1 MPRHPEVLIV
11 GAGPAGIAAALKLA
25 RAGVRVLVLEGA
37 DFAGAENWSGGVLHA
52 EGLAELLGRE
62 LWDDAPKERRVV
74 ARALFL
80 HDGLHAAGFEARAS
94 DGNDYGEAWTVLRP
108 KFDRWLAARAI
119 DAGATLLTGTSVTGL
134 RYRDQRV
141 VGVDTDR
148 GPVEADVVFLAEG
161 DAAGLL
167 AREGL
172 EQVPALHY
180 AQGIKA
186 VFRLDPREIERRF
199 EVGPGEGVAQ
209 EWLLRD
215 GRLAGR
221 PVPLHLTAFLYTN
234 RETLSVGAVL
244 PLPALARSAVADH
257 PHLLQRVLTTPG
269 LASYLQGA
277 EQVAYGAK
285 VIRAGGV
292 SETPAWV
299 RDGLVVGGGG
309 LSLGLE
315 IPYPNFMG
323 PAITSALTFADAVL
337 ALRTRA
343 GHYSRASLER
353 EYVTPLKNTD
363 DYANA
368 ELIRRWPGAI
378 HGGPMLFEHL
388 PALFGQLVDADE
400 LPGPQARGQRRRAL
414 AMQVARLRQDL
425 GQGLRLLRGMGPHLF
440 TPAPR
445 VAPLRVRFL
454 TAHMGEAPN
463 EPPGLNDPLFQL
475 LAEAIG
481 HFYGR
486 RLPRFAQRLKFAW
499 RSIRHVPGAMP
510 RVFGLTGSALL
521 GGLSWLGDLAGYKW
535 KRVPLG
541 EFLLRPFHRHEDASQ
556 RRIDWTP
563 AQASAATPTG
573 WIAPL
578 VRVQPDTRHLSVPLA
593 VGAQGARA
601 LRNVCPAE
609 VYLVA
614 SKLGGVASQFE
625 NCIKCE
631 SCRVSVPAIDWN
643 RLSRHRFAYRVPG
656 DGRAGYDAAVASGL
670 VLSEPEV
677 LALGEGERQAWTTLY
692 HSLRQRPAIIGNEW
706 LVLFAQALAELPLSE
721 ATHALP
727 ARLQAWV
734 EQGRYGWVE
743 NEIRALLDTA
753 RVPVRE
759 DAGLRAR
766 PAHAQRRRERRR
778 QALRTA
784 FPSLRLRA
792 LEQEVWSVADRHE
805 LLRWI
810 VAERATRDEFIE
822 SLASWSPALAWIA
835 ANHYLA
841 EACAGQALAEDL
853 AAPLWREADG
863 LSNWLP
869 AVAAVLVDAQ
879 GQRHTPAAIR
889 AHGMG
894 ADGAQ
899 PVRREVPAGMSGLR
913 ATPAMAATSLALAL
927 GQARVLR
934 ERAREYAA
942 TRVQFRGEIK
952 DAEGR
957 ETIGKFGA
965 VKHMLAAIERGV
977 ILMERARAHIEQ
989 KPHAVLALARRH
1001 MGPWMDAIPWMA
1013 GQIFGGM
1020 AFSEEEIFAP
1030 RYRDATLFSQWPA
1043 AGELTTED
1051 PEFEREVLAGAA
1063 HDRPLTGRALLAAT
1077 VWGEAYAQL
1086 PVPEAP
1092 PARHRTRGRQALVWQ
1107 TPKFRYRSGG
1117 FLNGQLLAP
1126 DQVLTPEH
1134 YRRDPVL
1141 RRTRC
1146 EVLRLLRS
1154 GFESPDRTLSYG
1166 RWIDAQ
1172 HGMPEQDIDRLRAF
1186 NAFATIVPDT
1196 LGGKGWNKAQYSVL
1210 STLTMGSKDTSVGLL
1225 IMASTSIGTMPVML
1239 GLEKDLPK
1247 LGEELRA
1254 CLGNGAAW
1262 DTLRADLERLIAML
1276 AHPEP
1281 KTFKAAM
1288 EAFGRHMQTM
1298 FLFPGSALKYLARNY
1313 LLRMQQAVAIAR
1325 SRDLERL
1332 GRELEVLR
1340 HDLEP
1345 LRRELED
1352 ELAGLAARRV
1362 AHERFLRFLGCGQ
1375 ISAFALTEPA
1385 AGSDT
1390 GGIQTRAVRREVAA
1404 EPLGNGFYR
1413 FIPHG
1418 RSEARVLCE
1427 GARFD
1432 FENRRPHY
1440 RLDDGTFGMLDDS
1453 AWDLRSQQ
1461 GERRIRADS
1470 QTHVF
1475 HDIGAVIERNGKP
1488 VYRYWELTGNKMW
1501 ITNGSVADRY
1511 SLYSQSD
1518 YGETGFMLERRS
1530 EGLRIGP
1537 NESKLGQ
1544 RASPTNELTLD
1555 RVRVSAEQVIGYR
1568 GHGQVNALE
1577 TLSVGRGGLV
1587 MGCATLAERLLHD
1600 YTAEWRRE
1608 PQLHAQAQ
1616 AEYERIETLAARLMG
1631 LMDRVDLTSGD
1642 FRIEAAL
1649 SKYLASEGLHRILMW
1664 FEKLHGPNAAARE
1677 EPIEKWR
1684 RDIRILNI
1692 YEGTNEVQRFLALKD
1707 LPSLLKD
1714 GAPQQVDDPALDAA
1728 LQVFRNFAGP
1738 RLQELGAGVWQ
1749 DPDQQLRW
1757 FPVVEWAAQLY
1768 VWCSLVERLRALVA
1782 LDDPADKEHLARL
1795 REHLAAQEQHV
1806 LALARRVHEDFGQLE
1821 SRHQHP
1827 ADASLRIARDL
1838 LNRTDAKDDLPVCVG
1853 VLNGEWLAVLRSQ
1866 YELRDGALR
1875 WAGWHP
1881 ADQAVLDRL
1890 LGWADHSPALRLH
1903 VAVCAPAGLEDRIQR
1918 LRAAGADVLHLIEP
1932 RAGFADAAPVAAA
1945 LRARWPGARRVAC
1958 GRRASH
1964 AQDAA
1969 FAAQLAALGGR
1980 ELFADPAALGSV
1992 ARGDWL
1998 ETAGGARRFL
2008 AAGRGV
2014 TCVWDLK
2021 PTGRSDL
2028 FTVSAWL
2035 QALATRVPS
2044 EMPGAVA
2051 ARHPRVV
2058 ARAPDAGAPER
2069 FANPQELAAWLRARL
2084 GARGQAEPPAATH
2097 AGNESLSASRVW
2109 LAAASTLARAGAQ
2122 AALRLIADLG
2132 GEFAVL
2138 AFGTADAPLSAALRQ
2153 PGLQGVWRLSI
2164 DPAAGAATLARAL
2177 APHLRSSTCLVLD
2190 PGSTALAACLAAELD
2205 WPLLSQVSAIDDSV
2219 VTCAHGDYLVD
2230 FDLPARAVL
2239 VVADSYRARE
2249 LARSADTTL
2258 ALTRLPATTTR
2269 QSALERWQERA
2280 GAKPAGLASARL
2292 IVDIGLGIGNES
2304 IYRNLV
2310 PPLVEALARSSGE
2323 PVEVGA
2329 TRKITQELKL
2339 LPLDRQIGQT
2349 GMAVSPELV
2358 LALGISGAPQHMSW
2372 LGQRA
2377 LVVAINRDP
2386 QAPIFSWH
2394 RHNPGPRVI
2403 ACVGDLQEWVPE
2415 LVRCLSAGDSA
2426 QSS

>member
-1 MPRHPEVLIV
+1 MSHHPEVLIV
-11 GAGPAGIAAALKLA
+11 GAGPAGIAAAFKLA

-37 DFAGAENWSGGVLHA
+37 EFAGAENWSGGVLHA
-52 EGLAELLGRE
+52 EGLAALLGRE

-119 DAGATLLTGTSVTGL
+119 DAGATLLTGTTVTGL
-134 RYRDQRV
+134 RYRGQRV

-148 GPVEADVVFLAEG
+148 GPVDADVVFLAEG

-167 AREGL
+167 ARERL
-172 EQVPALHY
+172 ERVPVLHY

-209 EWLLRD
+209 EWMLRD

-221 PVPLHLTAFLYTN
+221 SVPLHLTAFLYTN

-244 PLPALARSAVADH
+244 PLPSLARAAVADH
-257 PHLLQRVLTTPG
+257 PHLLQRVLATPG
-269 LASYLQGA
+269 LASYLKDA
-277 EQVAYGAK
+277 EQVGYGAK

-337 ALRTRA
+337 ALRSR
-343 GHYSRASLER
+343 GDYSRAGLER
-353 EYVTPLKNTD
+353 EYVAPLKRTD

-368 ELIRRWPGAI
+368 ELIKRWPGAI
-378 HGGPMLFEHL
+378 HGGPMLFQHL

-414 AMQVARLRQDL
+414 AMQVARLRRDL
-425 GQGLRLLRGMGPHLF
+425 GQGLRMLRGMGPNLF
-440 TPAPR
+440 TSSPK

-454 TAHMGEAPN
+454 VAHMGETPN
-463 EPPGLNDPLFQL
+463 EPPGLNEPLFRM
-475 LAEAIG
+475 LAGAIG

-486 RLPRFAQRLKFAW
+486 QLPRFAQRLKFAW
-499 RSIRHVPGAMP
+499 RSIRHVPGAVP
-510 RVFGLTGSALL
+510 RVLGLTGSALL
-521 GGLSWLGDLAGYKW
+521 GGFALLGDLASYKW

-556 RRIDWTP
+556 RRLDWAP

-614 SKLGGVASQFE
+614 SKQGGVASQFE

-656 DGRAGYDAAVASGL
+656 DGRAGFDASVASAL
-670 VLSEPEV
+670 VLSEPVAPV
-677 LALGEGERQAWTTLY
+677 LGASERHAWTTLY
-692 HSLRQRPAIIGNEW
+692 HGLRERPAIVGDDW
-706 LVLFAQALAELPLSE
+706 AALFAQALAEVPLSD
-721 ATHALP
+721 ATRALP

-734 EQGRYGWVE
+734 EQGKYGWVE
-743 NEIRALLDTA
+743 NEIRALLDLA
-753 RVPVRE
+753 QVPVRE
-759 DAGLRAR
+759 TRGRRSPEEQAR
-766 PAHAQRRRERRR
+766 RRRERRR
-778 QALRTA
+778 QARRAA
-784 FPSLRLRA
+784 FPLLRLRA
-792 LEQEVWSVADRHE
+792 LEQQAWSSTDRRE
-805 LLRWI
+805 LLTW
-810 VAERATRDEFIE
+810 VDAERATRDEFIE
-822 SLASWSPALAWIA
+822 SLAAWSPALAWIA

-841 EACAGQALAEDL
+841 EASAGQALVEDL

-869 AVAAVLVDAQ
+869 ALAAVLVDAQ
-879 GQRHTPAAIR
+879 GQRHAPTTIR

-899 PVRREVPAGMSGLR
+899 PVRREVPAGMSGFR
-913 ATPAMAATSLALAL
+913 ATPALAAASLALAL

-934 ERAREYAA
+934 DRAREYAA
-942 TRVQFRGEIK
+942 TRVQFRGELK

-965 VKHMLAAIERGV
+965 VKQMLAAIERGV
-977 ILMERARAHIEQ
+977 ALMERARDHIEQ
-989 KPHAVLALARRH
+989 KPHAVLALTRRH

-1020 AFSEEEIFAP
+1020 AFSEEEMFAP

-1051 PEFEREVLAGAA
+1051 PDFEREVLAGAA
-1063 HDRPLTGRALLAAT
+1063 HDQPLTGRALLAAT
-1077 VWGEAYAQL
+1077 VWSEAWARL

-1092 PARHRTRGRQALVWQ
+1092 PARHRARGRQPLIWQ
-1107 TPKFRYRSGG
+1107 TAKFRYRSGG
-1117 FLNGQLLAP
+1117 FLNGQLLAA

-1141 RRTRC
+1141 RRTRS

-1154 GFESPDRTLSYG
+1154 GFASPDKTLSYG
-1166 RWIDAQ
+1166 RYIDAL

-1210 STLTMGSKDTSVGLL
+1210 STLTMGRKDTSVGLL

-1254 CLGNGAAW
+1254 CLDNGAAW
-1262 DTLRADLERLIAML
+1262 DQLRADLDGLIAML

-1281 KTFKAAM
+1281 KAFKRAM
-1288 EAFGRHMQTM
+1288 EAWGRRMQAM

-1313 LLRMQQAVAIAR
+1313 LLRMQQAVDIAR
-1325 SRDLERL
+1325 RRDLERL

-1340 HDLEP
+1340 RDLEP
-1345 LRRELED
+1345 LRRDLED
-1352 ELAGLAARRV
+1352 ELNGLDARRA
-1362 AHERFLRFLGCGQ
+1362 AHERFLRFLACGQ

-1390 GGIQTRAVRREVAA
+1390 GGIQTRAVKREVPA
-1404 EPLGNGFYR
+1404 EALGNGFYR

-1418 RSEARVLCE
+1418 RTEPRVLCE

-1432 FENRRPHY
+1432 FENRRAHY
-1440 RLDDGTFGMLDDS
+1440 RLDDGTYGILDDS
-1453 AWDLRSQQ
+1453 AWDLRAQQ
-1461 GERRIRADS
+1461 GERRIIADS

-1475 HDIGAVIERNGKP
+1475 HDIGAVIERDGQP

-1587 MGCATLAERLLHD
+1587 MGCATLADRLLHD
-1600 YTAEWRRE
+1600 YADEWRRE

-1631 LMDRVDLTSGD
+1631 LMDRVDLTTGD

-1664 FEKLHGPNAAARE
+1664 YEKLHGPNAAARE

-1714 GAPQQVDDPALDAA
+1714 GAPQKVDDPALDAA
-1728 LQVFRNFAGP
+1728 LQAFRNFAGP
-1738 RLQELGAGVWQ
+1738 RLQELGGAVWQ

-1768 VWCSLVERLRALVA
+1768 VWCALVERLRLLIALN
-1782 LDDPADKEHLARL
+1782 DPVDQDHLARL

-1806 LALARRVHEDFGQLE
+1806 LALARRVRDDFALLDAQ
-1821 SRHQHP
+1821 RAHP
-1827 ADASLRIARDL
+1827 ADASLRLARDL
-1838 LNRTDAKDDLPVCVG
+1838 LNRAEVKDDLPVAVG
-1853 VLNGEWLAVLRSQ
+1853 ALRGEWVAVLRSQ

-1890 LGWADHSPALRLH
+1890 LDWADHSPSLRLH
-1903 VAVCAPAGLEDRIQR
+1903 VAVCAPAGLDDRVQR
-1918 LRAAGADVLHLIEP
+1918 LRAAGADVLHLIEA
-1932 RAGFADAAPVAAA
+1932 RGGFADAAPVAAA
-1945 LRARWPGARRVAC
+1945 LRARWPDARRVAC
-1958 GRRASH
+1958 GCHASDT
-1964 AQDAA
+1964 QDTA
-1969 FAAQLAALGGR
+1969 FAAQLAALAGG
-1980 ELFADPAALGSV
+1980 ELFADLAALGSV
-1992 ARGDWL
+1992 ARGDWV
-1998 ETAGGARRFL
+1998 ETATGTRRFL
-2008 AAGRGV
+2008 AAGRAV
-2014 TCVWDLK
+2014 TCTWDIK
-2021 PTGRSDL
+2021 PGGRSDA
-2028 FTVSAWL
+2028 FTVGAWL
-2035 QALATRVPS
+2035 QALATRAPGDT
-2044 EMPGAVA
+2044 PGAVA
-2051 ARHPRVV
+2051 ARHARVV
-2058 ARAPDAGAPER
+2058 PRATDAGIPER
-2069 FANPQELAAWLRARL
+2069 FANPRELAAWLRARF
-2084 GARGQAEPPAATH
+2084 GARGQAEPPAVTRAGH
-2097 AGNESLSASRVW
+2097 APLDSRRIW
-2109 LAAASTLARAGAQ
+2109 LAPVSAMARAGSQ
-2122 AALRLIADLG
+2122 PALRLTADLG
-2132 GEFAVL
+2132 GDFAVL
-2138 AFGTADAPLSAALRQ
+2138 AFGAADAPLSAALRQ
-2153 PGLQGVWRLSI
+2153 PGLQGVWRLPI
-2164 DPAAGAATLARAL
+2164 EAGAGTASLARAL
-2177 APHLRSSTCLVLD
+2177 APPLRNSSCLVLD
-2190 PGSTALAACLAAELD
+2190 SGSIALAACLAAERG
-2205 WPLLSQVSAIDDSV
+2205 WPLFGPVQALDGAVL
-2219 VTCAHGDYLVD
+2219 TCARGDYLVD
-2230 FDLPARAVL
+2230 FDLPAQAVL
-2239 VVADSYRARE
+2239 VAGENYRARE
-2249 LARSADTTL
+2249 LAPPADTSL
-2258 ALTRLPATTTR
+2258 PLTELPAPTAR
-2269 QSALERWQERA
+2269 PSALARWQQRA
-2280 GAKPAGLASARL
+2280 LARPAGLASARL
-2292 IVDIGLGIGNES
+2292 IVDIGLGIGSES
-2304 IYRNLV
+2304 IYKSLV
-2310 PPLVEALARSSGE
+2310 PPLVEALARASGE
-2323 PVEVGA
+2323 PVEIGA

-2349 GMAVSPELV
+2349 GIAVAPELV

-2372 LGQRA
+2372 LGQSA
-2377 LVVAINRDP
+2377 LVIAINRDP
-2386 QAPIFSWH
+2386 QAPVFSWH
-2394 RHNPGPRVI
+2394 RQNPGPRVI

-2415 LVRCLSAGDSA
+2415 LVRCLAADDSA

>member
-1 MPRHPEVLIV
+1 MQHHPEVLIV

-37 DFAGAENWSGGVLHA
+37 EFAGAENWSGGVLHA
-52 EGLAELLGRE
+52 EGLAAVLGRE
-62 LWDDAPKERRVV
+62 LWGEAPKERRVV
-74 ARALFL
+74 ARSLFL

-119 DAGATLLTGTSVTGL
+119 DFGATLLTGTTVTGL
-134 RYRDQRV
+134 RWRDRRV

-172 EQVPALHY
+172 EQAPALHY
-180 AQGIKA
+180 AQGFKA

-209 EWLLRD
+209 EWILRD

-221 PVPLHLTAFLYTN
+221 GVPLHLTAFLYTN

-244 PLPALARSAVADH
+244 PLPALARAAAADH
-257 PHLLQRVLTTPG
+257 PHLLRRVLATPG
-269 LASYLQGA
+269 LASYLKGA

-285 VIRAGGV
+285 VIRAGGLN
-292 SETPAWV
+292 ETPLWV

-315 IPYPNFMG
+315 IPYPSFMG

-337 ALRTRA
+337 ALRA
-343 GHYSRASLER
+343 QGDYSCVNLER
-353 EYVTPLKNTD
+353 EYVAPLRNTD

-368 ELIRRWPGAI
+368 ELIKRWPGAI

-400 LPGPQARGQRRRAL
+400 LPDPQARGQRRRAL
-414 AMQVARLRQDL
+414 AIQVARLRQDL
-425 GQGLRLLRGMGPHLF
+425 GQGLRMLRGMGPNLF
-440 TPAPR
+440 TSAAR

-454 TAHMGEAPN
+454 IARMGEAPN
-463 EPPGLNDPLFQL
+463 EPPGLDEPLFRL
-475 LAEAIG
+475 LGEAIG

-499 RSIRHVPGAMP
+499 RSIRHVPGALP
-510 RVFGLTGSALL
+510 RVFGLAGGALL
-521 GGLSWLGDLAGYKW
+521 GGVALLGDLASYKW
-535 KRVPLG
+535 KRVPLD
-541 EFLLRPFHRHEDASQ
+541 EFLLRPYHRHEDASQ
-556 RRIDWTP
+556 RQIDW
-563 AQASAATPTG
+563 AAARASAATPTG

-578 VRVQPDTRHLSVPLA
+578 VRLQPDTRHLSVPLL
-593 VGAQGARA
+593 VGAQGASA

-609 VYLVA
+609 VYLVT
-614 SKLGGVASQFE
+614 SRLGGVASQYE

-656 DGRAGYDAAVASGL
+656 DGRAGYDASIASDL
-670 VLSEPEV
+670 VLSEPDAPV
-677 LALGEGERQAWTTLY
+677 LGDGERLAWSAL
-692 HSLRQRPAIIGNEW
+692 HRSLLQRPAMVGNEW
-706 LVLFAQALAELPLSE
+706 SALFMQALAEVPLSE
-721 ATHALP
+721 TTQLLP

-734 EQGRYGWVE
+734 GQGKYGWVE
-743 NEIRALLDTA
+743 NEIRALLDAA
-753 RVPVRE
+753 RVPLRVATGVR
-759 DAGLRAR
+759 A
-766 PAHAQRRRERRR
+766 PAAHSQRRREHHR
-778 QALRTA
+778 QALRAA
-784 FPSLRLRA
+784 FPLLRLRA
-792 LEQEVWSVADRHE
+792 LEQGGWSAADRRD
-805 LLRWI
+805 LLEWVI
-810 VAERATRDEFIE
+810 AERAARDEFIE

-841 EACAGQALAEDL
+841 EACAGQALVEDL
-853 AAPLWREADG
+853 AAPLWREVDG

-869 AVAAVLVDAQ
+869 AAVSVLVDAQ
-879 GQRHTPAAIR
+879 GARHAPGAVC

-899 PVRREVPAGMSGLR
+899 PVRREVPAGMSGFR
-913 ATPAMAATSLALAL
+913 ATPVMAATSLALAL

-934 ERAREYAA
+934 DRAREYAA
-942 TRVQFRGEIK
+942 TRVQFRGELK

-977 ILMERARAHIEQ
+977 RLMERAGAHVER

-1043 AGELTTED
+1043 ASELTTED
-1051 PEFEREVLAGAA
+1051 PEFEREVLAGGAQ
-1063 HDRPLTGRALLAAT
+1063 DRPLSGRALLAAT
-1077 VWGEAYAQL
+1077 VWSEAYAQL
-1086 PVPEAP
+1086 PLPVSQ
-1092 PARHRTRGRQALVWQ
+1092 PARHWARGRQPLEWNV
-1107 TPKFRYRSGG
+1107 TKFRYRSGG

-1146 EVLRLLRS
+1146 DVLRLLRS
-1154 GFESPDRTLSYG
+1154 GFESPDKTLSYG
-1166 RWIDAQ
+1166 RYIDAR
-1172 HGMPEQDIDRLRAF
+1172 HGMPEEDIDRLRAF

-1210 STLTMGSKDTSVGLL
+1210 STLTMGRKDTSVGLL

-1254 CLGNGAAW
+1254 CLADGAAW
-1262 DTLRADLERLIAML
+1262 DRLRADLDGLIGML

-1281 KTFKAAM
+1281 KPFKAAM
-1288 EAFGRHMQTM
+1288 EAWGRHMQAM

-1313 LLRMQQAVAIAR
+1313 LLRMQHAVDIAR
-1325 SRDLERL
+1325 RRDLKRL

-1345 LRRELED
+1345 LRREFDD
-1352 ELAGLAARRV
+1352 ELASLDARRQ

-1390 GGIQTRAVRREVAA
+1390 GGIQTRALRREVPVEA
-1404 EPLGNGFYR
+1404 LGDGFYR

-1418 RSEARVLCE
+1418 RSEPRVLCE

-1432 FENRRPHY
+1432 FENRRAHY
-1440 RLDDGTFGMLDDS
+1440 RLDDGTYGVLDDS
-1453 AWDLRSQQ
+1453 AWDLRAQQ
-1461 GERRIRADS
+1461 GERRIRVDS

-1475 HDIGAVIERNGKP
+1475 HDIGQVIERDGKP

-1518 YGETGFMLERRS
+1518 YGEIGFMLERRS

-1555 RVRVSAEQVIGYR
+1555 RVRVGAEQVIGYR

-1600 YTAEWRRE
+1600 YVEEWRRE

-1684 RDIRILNI
+1684 RDIRVLNI

-1714 GAPQQVDDPALDAA
+1714 GAPRKVDDPALDAA
-1728 LQVFRNFAGP
+1728 LQAFRDFAAP
-1738 RLQELGAGVWQ
+1738 RLQQLGAAVWQ
-1749 DPDQQLRW
+1749 DPDRQLRW

-1768 VWCSLVERLRALVA
+1768 VWCALVERLRL
-1782 LDDPADKEHLARL
+1782 LIELNDPVDKEHLARL

-1806 LALARRVHEDFGQLE
+1806 LALARRVHEDFTQLE
-1821 SRHQHP
+1821 VHGSHP

-1838 LNRTDAKDDLPVCVG
+1838 LNRTQTQDDHPVCVG
-1853 VLNGEWLAVLRSQ
+1853 ALSGEWVAVLRSQ
-1866 YELRDGALR
+1866 YELRDGMLQ

-1881 ADQAVLDRL
+1881 TDRAVLDRL
-1890 LGWADHSPALRLH
+1890 LEWADHSPALRLRV
-1903 VAVCAPAGLEDRIQR
+1903 VACAPNGLEDRVQR
-1918 LRAAGADVLHLIEP
+1918 LRAAGADLLQLIEP
-1932 RAGFADAAPVAAA
+1932 RGGFMDAAPVAAA
-1945 LRARWPGARRVAC
+1945 LRARWPDARRVVC
-1958 GRRASH
+1958 GQRAQH
-1964 AQDAA
+1964 AQDDA
-1969 FAAQLAALGGR
+1969 FAAQLAALGR
-1980 ELFADPAALGSV
+1980 SELFADPAVLGSGR
-1992 ARGDWL
+1992 RGDWI
-1998 ETAGGARRFL
+1998 ETAGGTRRFL
-2008 AAGRGV
+2008 AAARAV
-2014 TCVWDLK
+2014 TCVWDIK
-2021 PTGRSDL
+2021 PTGRSDM
-2028 FTVSAWL
+2028 FSVGAWL
-2035 QALATRVPS
+2035 QSLATRVPG

-2051 ARHPRVV
+2051 ARHPRAMPRVSE
-2058 ARAPDAGAPER
+2058 AGVPER
-2069 FANPQELAAWLRARL
+2069 FANPQELAAWLKMRL
-2084 GARGQAEPPAATH
+2084 GARGQAETPAATYA
-2097 AGNESLSASRVW
+2097 AGEHLTASQVW
-2109 LAAASTLARAGAQ
+2109 LAPAATLARAGSQ
-2122 AALRLIADLG
+2122 AALRLVADLG

-2138 AFGTADAPLSAALRQ
+2138 TFGSTDAPVGAALQQ

-2164 DPAAGAATLARAL
+2164 DLGAGAAALARAL
-2177 APHLRSSTCLVLD
+2177 APALH
-2190 PGSTALAACLAAELD
+2190 GSTRVVLGADSVALAACLATELGR
-2205 WPLLSQVSAIDDSV
+2205 PLLSQVNTIDGEV
-2219 VTCAHGDYLVD
+2219 VTCVQGDYVVD
-2230 FDLPARAVL
+2230 RDLPTHAVL
-2239 VVADSYRARE
+2239 VAADSYRARE
-2249 LARSADTTL
+2249 LA
-2258 ALTRLPATTTR
+2258 PP
-2269 QSALERWQERA
+2269 A
-2280 GAKPAGLASARL
+2280 GAAIALNALPPAAVRPSPVARWRQRANAQPAGLASARL
-2292 IVDIGLGIGNES
+2292 IVDIGLGIANES
-2304 IYRNLV
+2304 IYKSLV
-2310 PPLVEALARSSGE
+2310 PPLVEALARASGE
-2323 PVEVGA
+2323 PVEIGA

-2349 GMAVSPELV
+2349 GIAVAPDLV

-2394 RHNPGPRVI
+2394 RQNPGPRVI
-2403 ACVGDLQEWVPE
+2403 ACIGDLQEWVPE
-2415 LVRCLSAGDSA
+2415 LVRCLAADDSA